1 MPLDFTQLA
10 AQIEAYVPRFR
21 DESARQTEEAV
32 RLQDVLL
39 DLGDQWQ
46 MVDDRRAGFLE
57 DPTALYPPPPPLG
70 DYRVVATDGSQV
82 NVDRHQAASCYVINV
97 GTVVIQYGSR
107 PDAALGSVAQL
118 LPDHPD
124 DNTDDTNGDADQ
136 PSPSRQTSLELER
149 AAAELRVLREVV
161 ESTPPDLFTV
171 AMVDNS
177 LVL

>member
-46 MVDDRRAGFLE
+46 TVDDRRAGFLE

-82 NVDRHQAASCYVINV
+82 NVEI
-97 GTVVIQYGSR
+97 G
-107 PDAALGSVAQL
+107 
-118 LPDHPD
+118 
-124 DNTDDTNGDADQ
+124 
-136 PSPSRQTSLELER
+136 R
-149 AAAELRVLREVV
+149 AHV
-161 ESTPPDLFTV
+161 
-171 AMVDNS
+171 
-177 LVL
+177 